1 MYSHLVQLKEFS
13 LTGHT
18 EHLVSLLTD
27 NMISILHRGTA
38 RTMHTNTQKS
48 INTNLLG
55 IMFHLIRNVNY
66 LSFAFT
72 VTVCL
77 FAPAESCDR
86 NQEGGVVPMTLEL
99 FASSLPPAVPLS
111 PSRKMEECL

>member
-18 EHLVSLLTD
+18 GHLVSLLTD

-38 RTMHTNTQKS
+38 QTMHTNTQKS

-66 LSFAFT
+66 LSFVLT
-72 VTVCL
+72 VAVCL
-77 FAPAESCDR
+77 PPPESCDR
-86 NQEGGVVPMTLEL
+86 NQEGGVVPMTLEP